1 MRTLRT
7 LAASKTEGIE
17 ELEGRREPVDMTF
30 RWRTFVVALL
40 AVTVVM
46 LAAWSTWYPPFYLEN
61 DDVTIRMA
69 LEGVSA
75 PEATSTGFALM
86 TNAALGWAIVG
97 LQRVLPSIPGW
108 DLVLAT
114 TLLGAVAVL
123 LALVWDALGTGWLAR
138 TTVVGALVVA
148 IAPMVP
154 SIQFTIS
161 ATLAGGAAALLALTE
176 MGTPRPRK
184 AVLLMAFFLY
194 VVGLLIRPM
203 GGPAGAAVAVGL
215 SVPYLRS
222 RRWGW
227 VHALG
232 VLATV
237 SIVFFAAQYVDVLLY
252 GRDAEWDAYFR
263 FNWLVGP
270 LLEWGGDVSRN
281 HGEEI
286 RQSVGWSANDWSM
299 LLGSWGVDPVIHG
312 FNRVNQ
318 AYQAQTAA
326 VNRVG
331 VLSVMFGRAVS
342 FPGES
347 LRSLVDSSALVAI
360 TGGLLLVAYATR
372 RTAAMVV
379 AVLLLFWAMCVS
391 LDVVFERLPWRLLG
405 PLEVLFVAATL
416 ITIGTSRRVPPA
428 VLGIVSL
435 GVVMALAAPVLTAE
449 AREAAQ
455 RLRQSED
462 IDREV
467 AQLQRLSPSLVIFYG
482 SRFPREYWWRPFHR
496 PPGRV
501 PAIALGWNNQNP
513 QLQHYLS
520 ATGRQPLYRALCTDP
535 SMFIVS
541 ERQPLDFVTTYM
553 REHFDT
559 AVSWTQV
566 YDGTFPAW
574 RCSTIDRP
582 SDARSASS
590 QEVERGTSSR
600 TQPQAGQ

>member
-1 MRTLRT
+1 MSLSRR
-7 LAASKTEGIE
+7 SKNDES
-17 ELEGRREPVDMTF
+17 RMYNADAMTF
-30 RWRTFVVALL
+30 RWRTFGVALL

-46 LAAWSTWYPPFYLEN
+46 VAAWSSWYPPFYLEN

-75 PEATSTGFALM
+75 PQATPTGFALM

-97 LQRVLPSIPGW
+97 VQRVLPSIPGW
-108 DLVLAT
+108 DLVLAA
-114 TLLGAVAVL
+114 TLLWALAVL

-138 TTVVGALVVA
+138 ATVVGALVVA
-148 IAPMVP
+148 IAPLVP
-154 SIQFTIS
+154 SVQFTIS
-161 ATLAGGAAALLALTE
+161 ATIAGGAAALLALTE
-176 MGTPRPRK
+176 MGAPRPRK
-184 AVLLMAFFLY
+184 AVLLMAFLLY
-194 VVGLLIRPM
+194 VAGLLIRPM

-215 SVPYLRS
+215 SIPYLRS
-222 RRWGW
+222 QKWWW

-237 SIVFFAAQYVDVLLY
+237 SIVFFAAQYVDVVLY
-252 GRDAEWDAYFR
+252 GRDAEWNAYFR

-281 HGEEI
+281 HGDEI
-286 RQSVGWSANDWSM
+286 RQSVGWSANDWAM
-299 LLGSWGVDPVIHG
+299 LLASWGVDPVVHG

-326 VNRVG
+326 IDRVG
-331 VLSVMFGRAVS
+331 MLSVMLGRAVS
-342 FPGES
+342 FPAES
-347 LRSLVDSSALVAI
+347 LRSLVDSSTLVAI
-360 TGGLLLVAYATR
+360 TGGLLAAAYATR
-372 RTAAMVV
+372 RTAAMVA

-416 ITIGTSRRVPPA
+416 ITIGRSRRVPPA
-428 VLGIVSL
+428 VLGILSL
-435 GVVMALAAPVLTAE
+435 GVMAAIAAPVLTAE

-455 RLRQSED
+455 RMGQAQDL
-462 IDREV
+462 DREV

-513 QLQHYLS
+513 QLQHFLS
-520 ATGRQPLYRALCTDP
+520 VTGRQPLYRAVCNDP

-541 ERQPLDFVTTYM
+541 ERQPLNFVTTYM
-553 REHFDT
+553 HEHFDT
-559 AVSWTQV
+559 AVSWMQV
-566 YDGTFPAW
+566 HDGTFPAW
-574 RCSTIDRP
+574 RCSTIEGE
-582 SDARSASS
+582 SDALPASS
-590 QEVERGTSSR
+590 QAAERGTSSR
-600 TQPQAGQ
+600 AQPETGK